1 VNDLQKFFLGYKVAY
16 QSETLIID
24 LGLLAESDAWRVAR
38 LIFCWAGLV
47 PFGILAIAA
56 IFFFAQCKRF
66 FLDTAFLKIG
76 RAFRISM
83 AIFLV
88 LGKGKNSSERDL
100 EVATRLRKYLSITWL
115 FESFS
120 SVFFLMLFDP

>member
-1 VNDLQKFFLGYKVAY
+1 MTYKKFFLAYKVAY

-38 LIFCWAGLV
+38 LIFCCAGLV

-66 FLDTAFLKIG
+66 FLDMAFLKIG
-76 RAFRISM
+76 RAFRISI

-88 LGKGKNSSERDL
+88 LGKG
-100 EVATRLRKYLSITWL
+100 
-115 FESFS
+115 
-120 SVFFLMLFDP
+120 